1 MALAAVLLLLASLP
15 AWAPNRFWINVA
27 SQALIFATFAV
38 SLDLLVGYAGMPSL
52 GHATFYAAG
61 AYVAALWSLHERPD
75 LLPMLGLAV
84 LAGAGVALPLG
95 ALALRASGIYFLMLT
110 LALGQMAWALVSNN
124 DLRDVLGGDIGLIGV
139 GRPELLAGVRLAEP
153 SSFYYLVLA
162 LATLS
167 FAFLTVVVSSPFG
180 RTLEGIREN
189 EHRMRALGYPVFRY
203 RLAAFVIAGG
213 VAGLAGMLAATFSNA
228 ANPALAY
235 WTTSGLA
242 LIAAIIGGVRSL
254 LGPAIGAAIVVI
266 MQVSVAVQV
275 GAVSATLL
283 PIGLVFVAFVLF
295 APGGLVRLARFR
307 G

>member
-1 MALAAVLLLLASLP
+1 
-15 AWAPNRFWINVA
+15 
-27 SQALIFATFAV
+27 
-38 SLDLLVGYAGMPSL
+38 
-52 GHATFYAAG
+52 
-61 AYVAALWSLHERPD
+61 
-75 LLPMLGLAV
+75 MLGLAV
-84 LAGAGVALPLG
+84 LAGAGVALLLG